1 MRKPEKIAVLGGGES
16 GVGAALLAK
25 KEGIDVFVSDKGTI
39 KESFKAELS
48 ASGLP
53 YEEGRHTRERLFGVD
68 EIIKSPGI
76 PDQVPLI
83 GELLAAGIPVISEI
97 EFASRFTTATLIGI
111 TGSNGKTTT
120 TRLTY
125 HLLQTAGL
133 DVGMAGNVGRSFA
146 RILTEESRAYYVL
159 ELSSFQLDG
168 IDRFRP
174 QIAMLLNITPDHL
187 DRYDYRMEN
196 YVRSKFRILRNQGP
210 GDLFLYNGDDPNIRA
225 FLGDHPPA
233 PRSVAITGAAID
245 GDRIRSDDWVFDLS
259 NTSLRGRH
267 NAMNALFAIY
277 TARQLGAGETAVR
290 KGLETFVNAPH
301 RLEPVGEID
310 GVTYLNDS
318 KATNV
323 DAVYYALE
331 AMRQPVVWIVGG
343 QDKGNDYSPLLD
355 LVREKVK
362 ALVCL
367 GADNRK
373 IIDAFG
379 DTGKAIVETRSATA
393 AVNAAAKLAEP
404 GDVVLLSPACA
415 SFDLFRNYEDRGDQ
429 FRTAVRNKMRTTDN

>member
-1 MRKPEKIAVLGGGES
+1 M
-16 GVGAALLAK
+16 GAALLAR
-25 KEGIDVFVSDKGTI
+25 KEGIDVFVSDKGMI

-48 ASGLP
+48 ANGLP
-53 YEEGRHTRERLFGVD
+53 YEEGRHTRERLFEVD

-83 GELLAAGIPVISEI
+83 GELVAAGIPVISEI

-120 TRLTY
+120 TRLTC

-133 DVGMAGNVGRSFA
+133 DAGMAGNVGRSFA
-146 RILTEESRAYYVL
+146 RILTEEPRPCYVL

-187 DRYDYRMEN
+187 DRYDYRLEN

-210 GDLFLYNGDDPNIRA
+210 EDLFLYNGDDPTIRA
-225 FLGDHPPA
+225 FLGDHPPV
-233 PRSVAITGAAID
+233 PRSVAISGAAID
-245 GDRIRSDDWVFDLS
+245 GDRIRSGDWVFDLGA
-259 NTSLRGRH
+259 TSLRGRH
-267 NAMNALFAIY
+267 NAMNALFAVY
-277 TARQLGAGETAVR
+277 TAQVLGASEAAVR
-290 KGLETFVNAPH
+290 KGLESFVNAPH

-310 GVTYLNDS
+310 GVIYLNDS

-343 QDKGNDYSPLLD
+343 QDKGNDYSPLLE
-355 LVREKVK
+355 LVRKKVK

-367 GADNRK
+367 GADNSK
-373 IIDAFG
+373 IIATFG
-379 DTGKAIVETRSATA
+379 ESGKPLVETRSAAEAVEVA
-393 AVNAAAKLAEP
+393 ARLAEP

-429 FRTAVRNKMRTTDN
+429 FRAAVQERIMN